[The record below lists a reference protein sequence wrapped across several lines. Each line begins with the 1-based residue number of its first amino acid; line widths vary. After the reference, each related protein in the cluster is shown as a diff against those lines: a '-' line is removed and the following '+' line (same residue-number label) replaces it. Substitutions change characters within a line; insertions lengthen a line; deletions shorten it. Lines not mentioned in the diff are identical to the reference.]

1 MQNPSMQQA
10 AAAAPLTIGDI
21 LTTCLRRRWLALAC
35 GLSITALVLLGLFR
49 QVPLFEA
56 EAILSVDRGRKAV
69 EFQRDPEDGRIE
81 YSMLNTQ
88 RDILQSTIVLRE
100 ALETSGAAKREP
112 FASASEPVEVLRK
125 RLKIGTSR
133 DSWVIQTALRDE
145 EPLAA
150 KALLQAVLDA
160 FLKQQAELKGN
171 RAENALTF
179 LSEQVKSARSRL
191 EAARN
196 AEQQFRADKG
206 IVSTNQEDSLPSQ
219 NLRQLAAQLLGIDAE
234 LAAANAA
241 SSQVAAGSAVPA
253 AERIAT
259 LLRVGEVSSHP
270 IVIEQLQLL
279 YALEDRRTMLAQK
292 YLPEHPRMQEVLEQ
306 IAAKK
311 GHLTEAVETA
321 CAMVE
326 ARRAS
331 IEMRRADLLARIN
344 TVEQEITAYNGNLI
358 QLAALGEERMS
369 REQLAEALMRRLSE
383 EEVAS
388 RLDVSQVSIVD
399 PPQVGS
405 NPVNIRPTLFLAG
418 SLLAGLIAA
427 VGAALAAEALDRR
440 VRGAGQAAENSGLPV
455 LTQIPETPGLTA
467 LGRGG
472 DASKPPEL
480 AEAINHLRASLNLVR
495 RGSGNTVYA
504 ITSTGPGEG
513 KSTVAARLA
522 IGLAATGVRTCLVDA
537 DMRKPTAHKQIG
549 ENVERGLSFVLA
561 GEQGIEPIATSF
573 ANLDLLP
580 VGVRPPNPAELL
592 HRGEFK
598 LLIARLRATYGVVI
612 VDTPPLGLVSD
623 ALAACEHADGVLL
636 VVRDRHTMKS
646 QLRRVIGMLAPLGER
661 VLGIVVNAERSRG
674 ADYGYGYGY
683 GYAYRYGY
691 RYGSENADAAKP
703 ADTAKPPSAG

>member
-1 MQNPSMQQA
+1 MQQA
-10 AAAAPLTIGDI
+10 ATAAPLTIGDI

-35 GLSITALVLLGLFR
+35 GLGLTALVLLGLFR

-69 EFQRDPEDGRIE
+69 EFQNDPESGRIE

-88 RDILQSTIVLRE
+88 RDLLQSTVVLRE

-112 FASASEPVEVLRK
+112 YASAVEPIDLLRR
-125 RLKIGTSR
+125 RLKISTSR

-145 EPLAA
+145 DPLAA

-160 FLKQQAELKGN
+160 FLKQQGELKSF

-179 LSEQVKSARSRL
+179 LSEQVKAARGRL
-191 EAARN
+191 ETARN
-196 AEQQFRADKG
+196 AEQQFRSDKG
-206 IVSTNQEDSLPSQ
+206 IVSTNQEDSLPTQ
-219 NLRQLAAQLLGIDAE
+219 RLRQLAEQLLVIDAE
-234 LAAANAA
+234 LSTANAA
-241 SSQVAAGSAVPA
+241 SSQLAAAGKVPP
-253 AERIAT
+253 AERVSA
-259 LLRVGEVSSHP
+259 LLRVGEVSGHP
-270 IVIEQLQLL
+270 LVIEQLQLL

-292 YLPEHPRMQEVLEQ
+292 YLPDHPRMQEVLEQ

-311 GHLTEAVETA
+311 GHLSEAVETA

-331 IEMRRADLLARIN
+331 VEMRRADLLARISA
-344 TVEQEITAYNGNLI
+344 VEAEIMVYNGNLI
-358 QLAALGEERMS
+358 QLAALGEERLS
-369 REQLAEALMRRLSE
+369 REHLAEALMRRLSE

-405 NPVNIRPTLFLAG
+405 RPVNIRPALFLAG

-440 VRGAGQAAENSGLPV
+440 VRGAGQASEASGLPV
-455 LTQIPETPGLTA
+455 LTQIPDTPGLAA
-467 LGRGG
+467 LGQGG

-480 AEAINHLRASLNLVR
+480 AEAINHLRASLSLVR
-495 RGSGNTVYA
+495 RRVGNTVYVV
-504 ITSTGPGEG
+504 TSTGPSEG
-513 KSTVAARLA
+513 KSTVSSRLA
-522 IGLAATGVRTCLVDA
+522 IGLGATGLRVCLVDA
-537 DMRKPTAHKQIG
+537 DMRKPTAHRQLG
-549 ENVERGLSFVLA
+549 ENTERGLSFVLA
-561 GEQGIEPIATSF
+561 GEQGIEPIRTSF

-592 HRGEFK
+592 NRGEFK
-598 LLIARLRATYGVVI
+598 LLIDRLRAAYDVVI
-612 VDTPPLGLVSD
+612 IDTPPLGLVSD

-636 VVRDRHTMKS
+636 VVRDRHTMKT

-661 VLGIVVNAERSRG
+661 VLGIIVNAERSRG
-674 ADYGYGYGY
+674 AEYGYGY

-691 RYGSENADAAKP
+691 RYGSENSDATKP
-703 ADTAKPPSAG
+703 AAGAVSQQPNPPQA

>member
-1 MQNPSMQQA
+1 MQQA
-10 AAAAPLTIGDI
+10 AATAPLTIGDI
-21 LTTCLRRRWLALAC
+21 LTTCLRRRWLALTC
-35 GLSITALVLLGLFR
+35 GLGITALVLLGLFR
-49 QVPLFEA
+49 QVPLYEA

-81 YSMLNTQ
+81 FSMLNTQ
-88 RDILQSTIVLRE
+88 RDILRSTVVLRK

-112 FASASEPVEVLRK
+112 YASATDPIDLLR
-125 RLKIGTSR
+125 RRVKISTSR

-145 EPLAA
+145 NPQAA
-150 KALLQAVLDA
+150 KVLLQAVLDA
-160 FLKQQAELKGN
+160 FLKQQSELKGQ

-179 LSEQVKSARSRL
+179 LSEQVKAARGRL
-191 EAARN
+191 ETARN

-206 IVSTNQEDSLPSQ
+206 IVSTNQEESLPTQ
-219 NLRQLAAQLLGIDAE
+219 RLRQLAGQLLGIDAE
-234 LAAANAA
+234 LASAKAA
-241 SSQVAAGSAVPA
+241 SSQLATAGEAPP
-253 AERIAT
+253 AERIAA
-259 LLRVGEVSSHP
+259 LLRVGEVSGHP

-292 YLPEHPRMQEVLEQ
+292 YLPDHPRMQEVLEQ

-311 GHLTEAVETA
+311 GHLDEAVKTA

-331 IEMRRADLLARIN
+331 IEMRRADLLASIAK
-344 TVEQEITAYNGNLI
+344 VEGEITVYNGNLI
-358 QLAALGEERMS
+358 QLAALGEERIS

-405 NPVNIRPTLFLAG
+405 MPANIRPALFLAA
-418 SLLAGLIAA
+418 SLLAGLVAA

-440 VRGAGQAAENSGLPV
+440 VRGAGQASEASGLPV
-455 LTQIPETPGLTA
+455 LTQIPETPGLVV
-467 LGRGG
+467 LGQGG

-480 AEAINHLRASLNLVR
+480 AEAINHLRASLSLVR
-495 RGSGNTVYA
+495 RGGGNTVYA
-504 ITSTGPGEG
+504 VTSTGPSEG

-522 IGLAATGVRTCLVDA
+522 IGLAATGLRTCLVDG
-537 DMRKPTAHKQIG
+537 DMRKPTAHRQLG
-549 ENVERGLSFVLA
+549 ENTERGLSFVLA
-561 GEQGIEPIATSF
+561 GEQGIEPIHTSF

-598 LLIARLRATYGVVI
+598 LLIARLRAAYEVVI
-612 VDTPPLGLVSD
+612 IDTPPLGLVSD

-674 ADYGYGYGY
+674 TEYGYGY

-691 RYGSENADAAKP
+691 RYGSDNEAAKP
-703 ADTAKPPSAG
+703 TVGAPAPQQPNPPQG